1 MKKTLLLLLSVLWLL
16 SAFSSVPRWIGAP
29 AGAADTINSWTAFRR
44 DVQLDEV
51 PLSAVARI
59 AVDSKYWLWVNGA
72 PVVREGGLKRGPAP
86 ADGYCD
92 EVDLAPYLKRG
103 VNRLAVLV
111 WHFGK
116 EGFSH
121 KSSGRSGLFFDLKG
135 VVASDTSWRCRL
147 HPAYSTCDGRGPNYR
162 LPESNIRFDAR
173 LDLPGWQTAPCDAE
187 GFVPAEASG
196 AEGAAPWGALVPR
209 PVPQWKDFGVKRA
222 KFVRRAGDRLRHA
235 RRTASVQHAA
245 DAGAGIVR
253 PCGRPY
259 GGHPHRPYRRRG

>member
-86 ADGYCD
+86 ADGFCD

-103 VNRLAVLV
+103 VHPASRAGLA
-111 WHFGK
+111 FRQG
-116 EGFSH
+116 
-121 KSSGRSGLFFDLKG
+121 GLFAQVERPQRVVLRPERRG
-135 VVASDTSWRCRL
+135 CERYVVAVP
-147 HPAYSTCDGRGPNYR
+147 PASG
-162 LPESNIRFDAR
+162 I
-173 LDLPGWQTAPCDAE
+173 LDL
-187 GFVPAEASG
+187 
-196 AEGAAPWGALVPR
+196 
-209 PVPQWKDFGVKRA
+209 
-222 KFVRRAGDRLRHA
+222 
-235 RRTASVQHAA
+235 
-245 DAGAGIVR
+245 
-253 PCGRPY
+253 
-259 GGHPHRPYRRRG
+259 